1 MRSVASL
8 LDNQASES
16 PSPRATKVN
25 EDLECIIENV
35 QMGKAKVSPSKVK
48 SGVNHRQSSF
58 KKSQEVK
65 PQEVN
70 LAEPNIKDLVNIQAP
85 PSPDVIFKPDRTL
98 VRKPVSQLKVHD
110 YI

>member
-25 EDLECIIENV
+25 ED
-35 QMGKAKVSPSKVK
+35 KAKASPSKVK
-48 SGVNHRQSSF
+48 SGINHRQSSF

-110 YI
+110 HI